1 MAKAGPVA
9 DEAGA
14 RDILAIAL
22 NGDVVASVVLDRAPA
37 TVATA
42 SGQVGVS
49 RRTPHRYVHGG
60 RSGLRVITRERAKR
74 FISMPLERQKPT
86 HNGRL
91 LLINIVVR
99 PLCVNL
105 SPYSVS
111 VG

>member
-74 FISMPLERQKPT
+74 FISMPPERQKPT
-86 HNGRL
+86 H
-91 LLINIVVR
+91 
-99 PLCVNL
+99 L
-105 SPYSVS
+105 SHSW